1 MNKALF
7 ALSLGTFALGIAE
20 FVMMGI
26 LVNIAGSFHISV
38 SQAGHF
44 ISSYAIGVCVGAL
57 ALLKVR
63 RYPLKRIMLM
73 LSAII
78 CAGNLCAAAAPGFWP
93 LMAAR
98 FISGLPHGAFF
109 GVGAIVAR
117 KLARPGHEVQAVSL
131 MIAGMTVANLF
142 GVPLGTWLAN
152 AFSWRL
158 AFLVAGASGGITLLL
173 VRLWLPYM
181 EPLPDTGLKG
191 QFRFLRTLPPWLI
204 FGGVFIGQSGIY
216 CWYSYIDP
224 LLTRVSGFSA
234 SDLTWLMLVAGTGMF
249 AGNIIAG
256 PLSTRFKPSLVAAAL
271 QASAM
276 LLLVLIYF
284 TAEIKWAMV
293 VLTFLCTMAMFGT
306 GSPLQSSIVA
316 YSKGGEMLGAAL
328 IQIGYNAGNAIA
340 AAVGGSV
347 IHAGHGYSAPCL
359 AGMPFVA
366 VGTVMLFTLYFKRE
380 RGRSVT

>member
-1 MNKALF
+1 M
-7 ALSLGTFALGIAE
+7 
-20 FVMMGI
+20 
-26 LVNIAGSFHISV
+26 
-38 SQAGHF
+38 
-44 ISSYAIGVCVGAL
+44 
-57 ALLKVR
+57 
-63 RYPLKRIMLM
+63 
-73 LSAII
+73 
-78 CAGNLCAAAAPGFWP
+78 
-93 LMAAR
+93 
-98 FISGLPHGAFF
+98 
-109 GVGAIVAR
+109 
-117 KLARPGHEVQAVSL
+117 
-131 MIAGMTVANLF
+131 
-142 GVPLGTWLAN
+142 
-152 AFSWRL
+152 
-158 AFLVAGASGGITLLL
+158 AGASGGITLLL

-256 PLSTRFKPSLVAAAL
+256 PLSTRFKPSLVAATL